1 VDYKI
6 LGKRIKKER
15 LKRDLTQVE
24 LAEEVNVSES
34 HISLI
39 ERGYRVPRVDTLL
52 KMAQRLG
59 VSVDYLLDNYVESS
73 DDLDKYIKQIF
84 GAQDE
89 KTKNMTIKILKAIA
103 DDYDN

>member
-1 VDYKI
+1 MDYKI